1 MNTLWERMGS
11 VMGYD
16 EKLIENEKLI
26 EGLKK
31 KAQKLRRDVII
42 SMGVGVAGHIG
53 GSNSSADIVAALY
66 FYKMKH
72 DPKNPKWKERDRFLL
87 SKGHV
92 GILQYAAL
100 AESGYFPVED
110 LKHTKEIGSYLQ
122 GHPDVQKTP
131 GIEAGTGSLGQGLS
145 IGLGMAL
152 GQRLDH
158 LDSRTYVLV
167 GDGEIAEGQIWEAA
181 MAASAFKADNLTAI
195 VDRNR
200 LQANGKTKERFDT
213 GDIMAKFLSFG
224 WHVIEINGHDMR
236 EILGALDEAEM
247 VKGVPTA
254 IIANT
259 VKGKGVSFA
268 ENVVG
273 YHNGMLTE
281 ETYRQALQELTGQE
295 QEA

>member
-1 MNTLWERMGS
+1 
-11 VMGYD
+11 MGYD
-16 EKLIENEKLI
+16 EKLIKKL
-26 EGLKK
+26 ED
-31 KAQKLRRDVII
+31 KAQKLRRDVVI
-42 SMGVGVAGHIG
+42 SIGVGVDGHIG

-66 FYKMKH
+66 FHKMRH
-72 DPKNPKWKERDRFLL
+72 DPKHPEWRERDRFLL

-152 GQRLDH
+152 GLKLDR

-181 MAASAFKADNLTAI
+181 MAASAFKADNLVAI

-200 LQANGKTKERFDT
+200 LQANGRTKERFDT

-236 EILGALDEAEM
+236 EILSALDEAET

-281 ETYRQALQELTGQE
+281 ETYRQALLELTVQE

>member
-1 MNTLWERMGS
+1 MKQEVKDICVQIRKDIINMVYDAGS
-11 VMGYD
+11 
-16 EKLIENEKLI
+16 
-26 EGLKK
+26 
-31 KAQKLRRDVII
+31 
-42 SMGVGVAGHIG
+42 GHPG
-53 GSNSSADIVAALY
+53 GSLSGVEIMAALY
-66 FYKMKH
+66 FTDLFRCDTM
-72 DPKNPKWKERDRFLL
+72 NPDWKERDRFVL
-87 SKGHV
+87 SKGHASPLIYSV
-92 GILQYAAL
+92 LCRKGFFR
-100 AESGYFPVED
+100 EEE
-110 LKHTKEIGSYLQ
+110 LKTFRKMGTILQ
-122 GHPDVQKTP
+122 GHPHRQQVP
-131 GIEAGTGSLGQGLS
+131 GLDSSGGSLGQGLS

-152 GQRLDH
+152 GLKLDR

-181 MAASAFKADNLTAI
+181 MAASAFKADNLVAI

-200 LQANGKTKERFDT
+200 LQANGRTKERFDT

-236 EILGALDEAEM
+236 EILNALDEAET

-281 ETYRQALQELTGQE
+281 ETYRQALLELSAQE

>member
-1 MNTLWERMGS
+1 
-11 VMGYD
+11 MGYD
-16 EKLIENEKLI
+16 EKLIKKL
-26 EGLKK
+26 ED
-31 KAQKLRRDVII
+31 KAQKLRRDVVI
-42 SMGVGVAGHIG
+42 SIGVGVAGHIG

-66 FYKMKH
+66 FHKMRH
-72 DPKNPKWKERDRFLL
+72 DPKHPEWRERDRFLL

-152 GQRLDH
+152 GLKLDR

-181 MAASAFKADNLTAI
+181 MAASAFKADNLVAI

-200 LQANGKTKERFDT
+200 LQANGRTKERFDT

-236 EILGALDEAEM
+236 EILSALDEAET

-268 ENVVG
+268 ENVLG

-281 ETYRQALQELTGQE
+281 ETYRQALLELTVQE

>member
-1 MNTLWERMGS
+1 
-11 VMGYD
+11 MGYD
-16 EKLIENEKLI
+16 EKLIKELED
-26 EGLKK
+26 
-31 KAQKLRRDVII
+31 KAQKLRRDVVI
-42 SMGVGVAGHIG
+42 SIGVGVAGHIG

-66 FYKMKH
+66 FHKMRH
-72 DPKNPKWKERDRFLL
+72 DPKHPEWRERDRFLL

-122 GHPDVQKTP
+122 GHPDVQNTP

-152 GQRLDH
+152 GLRLDR

-181 MAASAFKADNLTAI
+181 MAASAFKADNLVAI

-200 LQANGKTKERFDT
+200 LQANGRTKERFDT

-236 EILGALDEAEM
+236 EILSALDEAET

-281 ETYRQALQELTGQE
+281 ETYRQALLELTVQE

>member
-1 MNTLWERMGS
+1 
-11 VMGYD
+11 MGYD
-16 EKLIENEKLI
+16 EKLIKELED
-26 EGLKK
+26 
-31 KAQKLRRDVII
+31 KAQKLRRDVVI
-42 SMGVGVAGHIG
+42 SIGVGVAGHIG

-66 FYKMKH
+66 FHKMRH
-72 DPKNPKWKERDRFLL
+72 DPKHPEWRERDRFLL

-152 GQRLDH
+152 GLKLDR

-181 MAASAFKADNLTAI
+181 MAASAFKADNLVAI

-236 EILGALDEAEM
+236 EILSALDEAET

-281 ETYRQALQELTGQE
+281 ETYRQALLELTVQE

>member
-1 MNTLWERMGS
+1 
-11 VMGYD
+11 MGYD
-16 EKLIENEKLI
+16 ETLIKTLED
-26 EGLKK
+26 
-31 KAQKLRRDVII
+31 KAQKLRRDVVI
-42 SMGVGVAGHIG
+42 SIGVGVAGHIG

-66 FYKMKH
+66 FHKMRH
-72 DPKNPKWKERDRFLL
+72 DPKHPEWRERDRFLL

-152 GQRLDH
+152 GLKLDR

-181 MAASAFKADNLTAI
+181 MAASAFKADNLVAI

-200 LQANGKTKERFDT
+200 LQANGRTKERFDT

-236 EILGALDEAEM
+236 EILSALDEAET

-281 ETYRQALQELTGQE
+281 ETYRQALLELTVQE

>member
-1 MNTLWERMGS
+1 
-11 VMGYD
+11 MGYD
-16 EKLIENEKLI
+16 DGLIER
-26 EGLKK
+26 LKNQS
-31 KAQKLRRDVII
+31 QKLRRDVII
-42 SMGVGVAGHIG
+42 SMGIGVAGHIG
-53 GSNSSADIVAALY
+53 GSNSSADIVTALY

-72 DPKNPKWKERDRFLL
+72 KPENPKWRERDRFIL

-92 GILQYAAL
+92 AILQYAAL

-122 GHPDVQKTP
+122 GHPDVLKTP

-152 GQRLDH
+152 GQKLDKI
-158 LDSRTYVLV
+158 DSKTYVLA

-181 MAASAFKADNLTAI
+181 MAARAFRADNLTAI
-195 VDRNR
+195 VDRNG
-200 LQANGKTKERFDT
+200 LQANGKTKDRYDT
-213 GDIMAKFLSFG
+213 GDVIAKFLSFG
-224 WHVIEINGHDMR
+224 WHVIEIDGHDMR
-236 EILGALDEAEM
+236 EILSALDQADK
-247 VKGVPTA
+247 VKGVPTV
-254 IIANT
+254 IVANT

-281 ETYRQALQELTGQE
+281 DTYRQALEELTLQK
-295 QEA
+295 QEASE

>member
-1 MNTLWERMGS
+1 
-11 VMGYD
+11 MGYD
-16 EKLIENEKLI
+16 EKLIKKL
-26 EGLKK
+26 ED
-31 KAQKLRRDVII
+31 KAQKLRRDVVI
-42 SMGVGVAGHIG
+42 SIGVGVAGHIG

-66 FYKMKH
+66 FHKMRH
-72 DPKNPKWKERDRFLL
+72 DPKHPEWRERDRFLL

-152 GQRLDH
+152 GLKLDR

-200 LQANGKTKERFDT
+200 LQANGRTKERFDT

-236 EILGALDEAEM
+236 EILSALDEAET

-281 ETYRQALQELTGQE
+281 ETYRQALQELTEQE

>member
-100 AESGYFPVED
+100 AESGYFPAED

-236 EILGALDEAEM
+236 EILGALDEAET

-281 ETYRQALQELTGQE
+281 ETYRQALQELTEQE

>member
-1 MNTLWERMGS
+1 
-11 VMGYD
+11 MGYD
-16 EKLIENEKLI
+16 EKLIKKL
-26 EGLKK
+26 ED
-31 KAQKLRRDVII
+31 KAQKLRRDVVI
-42 SMGVGVAGHIG
+42 SIGVGVAGHIG

-66 FYKMKH
+66 FHKMRH
-72 DPKNPKWKERDRFLL
+72 DPKHPEWRERDRFLL

-152 GQRLDH
+152 GLKLDR

-181 MAASAFKADNLTAI
+181 MAASAFKADNLVAI

-281 ETYRQALQELTGQE
+281 ETYRQALLELTVQE